1 MTAIDSWKLLKSY
14 HFVELWKTPTK
25 YLVCY
30 KYGGIFHFVNTFEE
44 GVMKFALYET
54 CEELKN
60 DIMV

>member
-30 KYGGIFHFVNTFEE
+30 KYGGIFHFVDTFEE
-44 GVMKFALYET
+44 GVKLIKPVYDQSLAS
-54 CEELKN
+54 LK
-60 DIMV
+60 

>member
-30 KYGGIFHFVNTFEE
+30 KYGGIFHFVDTFEE
-44 GVMKFALYET
+44 GVKLIKPVY
-54 CEELKN
+54 
-60 DIMV
+60 D